1 MTHFRDIMVCEKAVL
16 ASLKQRSS
24 LFRPVRVGIDI
35 GTSAKHRLKIAER
48 RQ

>member
-1 MTHFRDIMVCEKAVL
+1 MTHFSIMFCERAAL

-35 GTSAKHRLKIAER
+35 DTSAKHRLKVAER
-48 RQ
+48 SQ